1 LLSQIINFKT
11 IKNLNISNNKGGNL
25 CVKELT
31 AVLTTSLVEIANIS
45 RLELSEKSVD
55 SITEALI
62 KRFQQ
67 DFNLNQNLK
76 QIIWKDNLS
85 DKQIKQV

>member
-1 LLSQIINFKT
+1 MLSQIINFKT